1 VSVVVVEE
9 VVLVTHWGLVALVV
23 PVVVVVQQPLAWQ
36 HCPVALALQA
46 LSLVALVEATKPLS
60 ALVGAAAVQVPLDQT
75 VHQLTQELVVQA
87 VLVSPIL

>member
-1 VSVVVVEE
+1 
-9 VVLVTHWGLVALVV
+9 
-23 PVVVVVQQPLAWQ
+23 
-36 HCPVALALQA
+36 
-46 LSLVALVEATKPLS
+46 VALVEATKPLS